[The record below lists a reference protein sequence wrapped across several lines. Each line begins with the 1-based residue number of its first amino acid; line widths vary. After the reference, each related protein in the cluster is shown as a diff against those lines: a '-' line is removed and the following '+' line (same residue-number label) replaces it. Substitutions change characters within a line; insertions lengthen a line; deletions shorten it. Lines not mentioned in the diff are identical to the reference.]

1 LPQTYE
7 IEMRLTPEQYAAI
20 RNEFRGTAQ
29 WAAFKGYYDWRTSGH
44 AANAAL
50 AIDRFRD
57 VLAEIIL
64 RRSGTS
70 APSLDDIIDTF
81 YEDESER
88 LKNGMLP
95 VLVCPTDNDESTAYF
110 TAKLGN
116 IPRMNDHIAALID
129 RLELSAAPGDEIWRY
144 RSRYF
149 GPLAGHEGIALVRGG
164 EVVAHEVV
172 VRR

>member
-1 LPQTYE
+1 
-7 IEMRLTPEQYAAI
+7 MRLTPEQYAAI
-20 RNEFRGTAQ
+20 RYEFRGTAQ

-57 VLAEIIL
+57 VLAEIVL

-95 VLVCPTDNDESTAYF
+95 VLVCPTDKDESAAYF
-110 TAKLGN
+110 TTKLGN
-116 IPRMNDHIAALID
+116 IPTLNQHIVALID
-129 RLELSAAPGDEIWRY
+129 RLGLSAAPGDEIWRY
-144 RSRYF
+144 RSRYV

-164 EVVAHEVV
+164 EIVVHEVV